1 VRDIARPS
9 VICTQGI
16 AFGVLTGSLWAF
28 DHRVASVAIAA
39 IALLCALALLAVSSI
54 RFRGDKANTRWRP
67 FLCSFPYGVT
77 GIGTAA
83 AFTQPARA
91 LGGQASGEVV
101 YAITLLAALAAAA
114 ILLSSLI
121 DWYYTAPALRADRR
135 PCNSSLDDQWRNL
148 TRVWL
153 LHRVIAS
160 LMFVGASIG
169 VVALAAN
176 HWVTDL
182 NEVVAAALAAAAT
195 VLAGFYLT
203 RFPFAM
209 GFLINP
215 PLQVGDKIWLAEP
228 FPLPGRTPPYYVV
241 DISIEGV
248 KLRELSDDGGVAA
261 TGGDRS
267 HDRVL
272 ELTEAHKLIRRRDA
286 FAGCANT
293 TCAGVN
299 PYCGRRHPNTG
310 SDHFPSPRHD

>member
-1 VRDIARPS
+1 MRDIARPS
-9 VICTQGI
+9 VVCAQGI
-16 AFGVLTGSLWAF
+16 AFGVLTGALWGF
-28 DHRVASVAIAA
+28 DHRVAAAAIAG
-39 IALLCALALLAVSSI
+39 IALLCGLSLLLSSSI
-54 RFRGDKANTRWRP
+54 RFHRDRASTSWRP
-67 FLCSFPYGVT
+67 FLCSFPYGIA
-77 GIGTAA
+77 GIGFGAA
-83 AFTQPARA
+83 LTRPTRA
-91 LGGQASGEVV
+91 LGGQASAEVV
-101 YAITLLAALAAAA
+101 YAITLLAAVAAGA

-121 DWYYTAPALRADRR
+121 DWYYTTPSLRADER
-135 PCNSSLDDQWRNL
+135 PCNSSLDGRWRNL

-160 LMFVGASIG
+160 LLLVGASIG
-169 VVALAAN
+169 IVALAAN
-176 HWVTDL
+176 HWVTNL

-228 FPLPGRTPPYYVV
+228 FPLPARTPPYYVV

-248 KLRELSDDGGVAA
+248 KLRELSDNGAGAA
-261 TGGDRS
+261 TDGDQS

-286 FAGCANT
+286 FAGCTST

-299 PYCGRRHPNTG
+299 PYCGLPHPK
-310 SDHFPSPRHD
+310 SAQSERAPSRA